1 MQINNNKKYINNKLV
16 FNLKGGKV
24 VFPDNFIIN

>member
-1 MQINNNKKYINNKLV
+1 MQINNNNINRLV